1 MQIGSVNLRRESKM
15 FDYSERIEKFREEK
29 VRLSSAF
36 LEDLLA
42 HRNANRSRLKARLPD
57 QIPGVTVSDSDF
69 KPQGSVAV
77 RAVIQTKFAEE
88 EYDIDDG
95 LVLEKDELVDER
107 GNALTALDVKE
118 RVCAALQDDRFLK
131 QPEVHHNCVR
141 VFYSE
146 EDEERHHVDFAIY
159 RRFYVGEEKIRELAG
174 AEGWTRSDPT
184 QVNAW
189 FDDIVKVRNQESD
202 GWGTQF
208 RHLIHLLKRFCRS
221 RRAWDLPN
229 GMKLTMLV
237 AECQLNYADRIDEV
251 FRDLL
256 EKLDSRLTESKII
269 RNLAHPDQPALTRSG
284 ADQNVIDLHD
294 RIKDGLERLETL
306 DSPTTNNCNSA
317 RAVWDWIFQSEG
329 YFDELDEERK
339 KSEAKEAALRE
350 KAALIGAGA
359 RTSPTGVLGSIGMPN
374 LPHRFYGDPTMDQT

>member
-1 MQIGSVNLRRESKM
+1 M
-15 FDYSERIEKFREEK
+15 FDYSKRIEKFRQEK

-36 LEDLLA
+36 LDNLLA
-42 HRNANRSRLKARLPD
+42 HRNANRDRLKGRLPD
-57 QIPGVTVSDSDF
+57 EIPDVTIADSNF

-77 RAVIQTKFAEE
+77 RAVIQTTFAEE

-95 LVLEKDELVDER
+95 LVLEKDELIDEN
-107 GNALTALDVKE
+107 GNGLTASDVKQ
-118 RVCAALQDDRFLK
+118 RLCNALQDDRFLK

-174 AEGWTRSDPT
+174 ADGWTPSDPT

-189 FDDIVKVRNQESD
+189 FDEIVKVRNQTTD

-221 RRAWDLPN
+221 RRDWDLPN
-229 GMKLTMLV
+229 GMKLAMLV
-237 AECQLNYADRIDEV
+237 AECQPNYGDRID
-251 FRDLL
+251 
-256 EKLDSRLTESKII
+256 KIF
-269 RNLAHPDQPALTRSG
+269 RNLLQQLDKRLSKSKVICNLAYPKQPALTRSD

-294 RIKDGLERLETL
+294 CIKDALKQL
-306 DSPTTNNCNSA
+306 DSLDSDVANNADSA
-317 RAVWDWIFQSEG
+317 RAVWDWIFQSDG
-329 YFDELDEERK
+329 YFEQLDEERK
-339 KSEAKEAALRE
+339 KSEAREAALRQ
-350 KAALIGAGA
+350 KAALVGAGA
-359 RTSPTGVLGSIGMPN
+359 KTSPVGVLGTVGVTN
-374 LPHRFYGDPTMDQT
+374 APHRFYGPENMD